1 MTTHGFGIDIGGTG
15 MKGAVVDLSTG
26 RLVTERFRIPT
37 PRPATPTAM
46 AGVVGELADR
56 ADWDGPAGVA
66 FPGIVRRGVIGSA
79 ANIDES
85 WIGVD
90 GARLFGDALGHQV
103 TMINDADAAGL
114 AEMTYGAGR
123 GRRGVV
129 IMLTFGTG
137 IGSGL
142 FVDGTLVPNTE
153 LGHLE
158 LDGHDAESRAAAR
171 VRELEGI
178 GWRDWAPRVQRYLR
192 HVEMLFSPDLFIV
205 GGGASKSSKKW
216 LPLIDVATEIVPAEL
231 ANSAGIVGAAASA
244 PAQTVPVDSDVDG
257 G

>member
-1 MTTHGFGIDIGGTG
+1 

-192 HVEMLFSPDLFIV
+192 HIGQQRRDRRCCGERAGADGSGRLRRRRRLSRRSGRGPTGRRWSARRSARRSRASRCRRNRSPDTR
-205 GGGASKSSKKW
+205 SRR
-216 LPLIDVATEIVPAEL
+216 
-231 ANSAGIVGAAASA
+231 A
-244 PAQTVPVDSDVDG
+244 PTT
-257 G
+257 